1 MNTESIAILIPFI
14 FLLGLFY
21 VLYTYITSRA
31 KERMALIEKVENPE
45 DLKLIF
51 SKPKSAEPSLFRNA
65 KWGIVFI
72 SFGLALVTGFILQP
86 YFGEEIIFGLVFL
99 FPGIGLLVYYNIFK
113 NLYPKE
119 VDE

>member
-1 MNTESIAILIPFI
+1 MDTETIAVFIPFVMMI
-14 FLLGLFY
+14 GLFY
-21 VLYTYITSRA
+21 VTYTYITYRA

-51 SKPKSAEPSLFRNA
+51 SKPKSSEPSLYRNA

-99 FPGIGLLVYYNIFK
+99 FPGIGLLVYYSIFK
-113 NLYPKE
+113 NLYPKDVGE
-119 VDE
+119 